1 MRRATWI
8 GMLVLAVATSWA
20 MGDGMI
26 VPVRP
31 EIRVSGN
38 WAVKYHK
45 VKIRVE
51 DQVASVSIDQ
61 EFVNLGSSNL
71 EVEYLFPVPPDA
83 AIDSMTLMVNGKE
96 FAAKLMKADEARR
109 EYEAIVRAKKDPALL
124 EYAGFGMIKTSAFP
138 LEPNKPAQV
147 LVTYKN
153 VCTKDHDLVNVW
165 YPLNTEKYSAKPIE
179 NVEVSVDIR
188 SKADVT
194 TVYSPTHDLD
204 VQRIDARHVIATYKA
219 KSVLPTQDFQVYY
232 REANESIGATLL
244 SNQPDASKD
253 GYFLMLVSPNPAD
266 GKQKVV
272 AKDVVI
278 VLDRSGS
285 MNEEDKIEQA
295 KAAMKY
301 VVKNLNNEDRFNVI
315 SFSDDVEP
323 FFDKLTAVN
332 EKNVKETLDRLDH
345 VEARG
350 GTNIY
355 AAMQTALRQVAPAAD
370 AAQKGAD
377 SSRPAYIIFL
387 TDGRPTVGKTDEPV
401 IIDDT
406 TKANTRRAR
415 IFAFGVGYD
424 VNVRLLDKLVGAN
437 SGRSDYVKPKES
449 VESKISSF
457 YSKIKNPVMTNLKV
471 DLANVHLQEMY
482 PQEVPDLF
490 EGDQVMLVG
499 RYRAEDAQKL
509 RAAEPGVFE
518 TQLTV
523 TGMYE
528 GKEREFK
535 YPVTLQAGGKQWR
548 YDFVEKLW
556 AIRRVGFLL
565 DQIQLHGSNGEL
577 LDELVRL
584 GKDYGIMTPYT
595 SFLADERN
603 SAPTASPAAVSRL
616 RKEAAKAT
624 QDLDVVEGDTGQRGA
639 MNRQALDKAMKPQ
652 EQSVGNS
659 RSGAPSGPK
668 GQVTSLGGGGQAGGG
683 VSVFGNSTKEGYE
696 SKAQEQVA
704 NIQNVGN
711 QVLYRRGNQWY
722 TPQTAKIDVDKDQS
736 KIKVIQRFSKEYF
749 DLVHANSTADNQ
761 VLSAQ
766 GDKDELLVEF
776 RGQAYLIK

>member
-1 MRRATWI
+1 
-8 GMLVLAVATSWA
+8 
-20 MGDGMI
+20 
-26 VPVRP
+26 
-31 EIRVSGN
+31 
-38 WAVKYHK
+38 
-45 VKIRVE
+45 
-51 DQVASVSIDQ
+51 
-61 EFVNLGSSNL
+61 
-71 EVEYLFPVPPDA
+71 
-83 AIDSMTLMVNGKE
+83 
-96 FAAKLMKADEARR
+96 
-109 EYEAIVRAKKDPALL
+109 
-124 EYAGFGMIKTSAFP
+124 
-138 LEPNKPAQV
+138 
-147 LVTYKN
+147 
-153 VCTKDHDLVNVW
+153 
-165 YPLNTEKYSAKPIE
+165 
-179 NVEVSVDIR
+179 
-188 SKADVT
+188 
-194 TVYSPTHDLD
+194 
-204 VQRIDARHVIATYKA
+204 VIASYKA
-219 KSVLPTQDFQVYY
+219 KGVLPTQDFQVYY

-253 GYFLMLVSPNPAD
+253 GYFLMLVSPNPGD

-272 AKDVVI
+272 AKDVVV

-295 KAAMKY
+295 KAALKY

-323 FFDKLTAVN
+323 FFDKLAAPTD
-332 EKNVKETLDRLDH
+332 KNVKEALDR
-345 VEARG
+345 VEHIEAQG

-355 AAMQTALRQVAPAAD
+355 AAMQTALKQVEPPD
-370 AAQKGAD
+370 QSKD
-377 SSRPAYIIFL
+377 LPHRPAYIIFL

-406 TKANTRRAR
+406 TKANTGRAR
-415 IFAFGVGYD
+415 IFTFGVGYD
-424 VNVRLLDKLVGAN
+424 VNVRLLDKLVAAN
-437 SGRSDYVKPKES
+437 SGRSDYLKPKEPIDA
-449 VESKISSF
+449 KIAAF

-499 RYRAEDAQKL
+499 RFRGEDAQKL
-509 RAAEPGVFE
+509 RSPEPGVFE

-603 SAPTASPAAVSRL
+603 SAPTTRPADMARQKELAKFAV
-616 RKEAAKAT
+616 E
-624 QDLDVVEGDTGQRGA
+624 DLKVVEGDTGQRGA
-639 MNRQALDKAMKPQ
+639 MNRQALENAMKPQ

-659 RSGAPSGPK
+659 RAAASGPP
-668 GQVTSLGGGGQAGGG
+668 GHDGGAGGQAGGG
-683 VSVFGNSTKEGYE
+683 VSVFGNSSKDSYEKKTK
-696 SKAQEQVA
+696 EQVA
-704 NIQNVGN
+704 NVQNVGN

-736 KIKVIQRFSKEYF
+736 KIKVIERFSKEYF

>member
-1 MRRATWI
+1 MKRATWI

-71 EVEYLFPVPPDA
+71 EVEYIFPVPPDA

-96 FAAKLMKADEARR
+96 YAAKLMKSDEARR
-109 EYEAIVRAKKDPALL
+109 VYEEIVRTKKDPALL
-124 EYAGFGMIKTSAFP
+124 EYAGFGMLKTSAFP

-153 VCTKDHDLVNVW
+153 VCTKDRDLVNVW
-165 YPLNTEKYSAKPIE
+165 YPLNTEKYSAKAIE
-179 NVEVSVDIR
+179 EVEVSVDIR

-194 TVYSPTHDLD
+194 AVYSPTHDLN
-204 VQRIDARHVIATYKA
+204 VQRLDSRHVTATYKA
-219 KSVLPTQDFQVYY
+219 KNVLPTQDFLVYY
-232 REANESIGATLL
+232 KEANETIGATVL
-244 SNQPDASKD
+244 SHQPDVSKD
-253 GYFLMLVSPNPAD
+253 GYFLMLVSPNP
-266 GKQKVV
+266 GQNRQKVV

-295 KAAMKY
+295 KGAMKY

-315 SFSDDVEP
+315 SFSDDVDP
-323 FFDKLTAVN
+323 FFDKLAAVN
-332 EKNVKETLDRLDH
+332 DKNVKEALDRLDH
-345 VEARG
+345 IEARG

-355 AAMQTALRQVAPAAD
+355 AAMQTALRQVDPAVD

-387 TDGRPTVGKTDEPV
+387 TDGRPTVGKTDEPL
-401 IIDDT
+401 IISDT
-406 TKANTRRAR
+406 TKANTGRAR
-415 IFAFGVGYD
+415 IFSFGVGYD

-437 SGRSDYVKPKES
+437 SGRSDYVKPKEPI
-449 VESKISSF
+449 EAKIASF
-457 YSKIKNPVMTNLKV
+457 YSKIKNPVMTKLSV
-471 DLANVHLQEMY
+471 ELANVHTQEMY

-499 RYRAEDAQKL
+499 RFRAQDAQQL
-509 RAAEPGVFE
+509 HSPEPGVFE
-518 TQLTV
+518 TQLIV
-523 TGMYE
+523 KGMYE
-528 GKEREFK
+528 GKERAFE
-535 YPVTLQAGGKQWR
+535 YPVTLRAGGKQWR

-603 SAPTASPAAVSRL
+603 SGPMSTPAAVSKIQ
-616 RKEAAKAT
+616 KEAAKAAG
-624 QDLDVVEGDTGQRGA
+624 DLSIVEGDKGQMGA
-639 MNRQALDKAMKPQ
+639 MNRQALNEAMKPQ
-652 EQSVGNS
+652 EKSLGNS
-659 RSGAPSGPK
+659 RSGYDRHDSTFAA
-668 GQVTSLGGGGQAGGG
+668 TGGGGGAPTGGQMIG
-683 VSVFGNSTKEGYE
+683 HSTIDSYE
-696 SKAQEQVA
+696 RKKSEQVA

-736 KIKVIQRFSKEYF
+736 KIKVIQRFSTEYF
-749 DLVHANSTADNQ
+749 DLVHANTTADNQ

-766 GDKDELLVEF
+766 GEKDELLVEF
-776 RGQAYLIK
+776 RGQTYLIK

>member
-1 MRRATWI
+1 MKRATWI
-8 GMLVLAVATSWA
+8 GMLVLAAATSWA
-20 MGDGMI
+20 MADGMV

-61 EFVNLGSSNL
+61 EFVNLGSGNL
-71 EVEYLFPVPPDA
+71 EVEYIFPVPPDA

-96 FAAKLMKADEARR
+96 YAARLMKSDEARR
-109 EYEAIVRAKKDPALL
+109 VYEEIVRTKKDPALL
-124 EYAGFGMIKTSAFP
+124 EYAGFGMLKTSAFP

-153 VCTKDHDLVNVW
+153 VCKKDGDLVNVW
-165 YPLNTEKYSAKPIE
+165 YPLNTEKYSAKAIE
-179 NVEVSVDIR
+179 EVEVSVDIR

-194 TVYSPTHDLD
+194 AVYSPTHDLAVVRD
-204 VQRIDARHVIATYKA
+204 GARHVTATYKA

-232 REANESIGATLL
+232 KEANEAVGATLL
-244 SNQPDASKD
+244 SHQPDISKD
-253 GYFLMLVSPNPAD
+253 GYFLMLVSPNPGE

-285 MNEEDKIEQA
+285 MNDDDKIDQA
-295 KAAMKY
+295 KGALKY

-323 FFDKLTAVN
+323 FFDNLAAPTD
-332 EKNVKETLDRLDH
+332 KNVKEALDRVDH
-345 VEARG
+345 IEARG
-350 GTNIY
+350 GTNIHL
-355 AAMQTALRQVAPAAD
+355 ALETALKQVEPS
-370 AAQKGAD
+370 KEEGKRIV
-377 SSRPAYIIFL
+377 RPAYIIFL

-406 TKANTRRAR
+406 TKANTGKAR

-437 SGRSDYVKPKES
+437 SGRSDYLKPREPIDA
-449 VESKISSF
+449 KIAAF
-457 YSKIKNPVMTNLKV
+457 YSKIKNPVMTNLAV
-471 DLANVHLQEMY
+471 ELANVHISEMY
-482 PQEVPDLF
+482 PREVPDLF

-499 RYRAEDAQKL
+499 RFRAQDAQQL
-509 RAAEPGVFE
+509 RSPEPGVFA
-518 TQLTV
+518 TKLIV
-523 TGMYE
+523 KGIYE
-528 GKEREFK
+528 GKERAFE

-565 DQIQLHGSNGEL
+565 DQIQLHGSNTEL

-595 SFLADERN
+595 SFLADERTKMDD
-603 SAPTASPAAVSRL
+603 AKGLVR
-616 RKEAAKAT
+616 RMEKETK
-624 QDLDVVEGDTGQRGA
+624 DLDVAEGATGQIGA
-639 MNRQALDKAMKPQ
+639 MNRQALNEETKAMAPSQ
-652 EQSVGNS
+652 GNS
-659 RSGAPSGPK
+659 RAVMKSSGD
-668 GQVTSLGGGGQAGGG
+668 GGGQAGGG
-683 VSVFGNSTKEGYE
+683 WAQPGAKMYGNSSQDKYE
-696 SKAQEQVA
+696 AKAAEQVA

-722 TPQTAKIDVDKDQS
+722 TPQTAKIDVERDQS
-736 KIKVIQRFSKEYF
+736 KVKVIQRFSKEYF
-749 DLVHANSTADNQ
+749 DLVHANTTAENQ

-766 GDKDELLVEF
+766 GEKDELLVEF